1 MDSEIKL
8 NLYLTPDET
17 DDVVAALKIYGQR
30 LIKLSDKILMTGQQQ
45 YASIKEINIPQTKE
59 NLKESNQNNDVEVLN
74 INEIIAIIKRKT

>member
-30 LIKLSDKILMTGQQQ
+30 LIKLSDKILMIGQQQ
-45 YASIKEINIPQTKE
+45 YASIKGIGIPQAEENSKE
-59 NLKESNQNNDVEVLN
+59 NKQNNDVEVLN
-74 INEIIAIIKRKT
+74 INEEEKGEIK

>member
-45 YASIKEINIPQTKE
+45 YASIKGINIPQTGE
-59 NLKESNQNNDVEVLN
+59 NNQNNNIEVLN
-74 INEIIAIIKRKT
+74 INEEEKGEIK